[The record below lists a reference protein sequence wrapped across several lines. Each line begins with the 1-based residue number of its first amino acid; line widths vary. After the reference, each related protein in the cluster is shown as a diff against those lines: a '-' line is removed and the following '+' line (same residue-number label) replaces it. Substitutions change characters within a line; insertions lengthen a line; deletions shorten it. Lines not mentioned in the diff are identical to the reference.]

1 MVKLNSACRDLLL
14 LYCIV
19 IADNKKQEQ
28 YSCKNVIYNE
38 QIKLMMMMMN
48 IQINKEALP
57 DLRAGKKIRAMKLS
71 HVAGQELLEDSED
84 YNTFQYGR

>member
-28 YSCKNVIYNE
+28 YSCKNVIYNG
-38 QIKLMMMMMN
+38 QIKLMMMMN